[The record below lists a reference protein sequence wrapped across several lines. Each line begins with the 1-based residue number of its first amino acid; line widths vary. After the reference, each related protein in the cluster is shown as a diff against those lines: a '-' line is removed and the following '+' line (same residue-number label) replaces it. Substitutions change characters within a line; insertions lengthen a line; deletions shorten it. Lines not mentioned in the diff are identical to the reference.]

1 MRLPQVIYLDAVGTL
16 FGVRDSVGDQYAK
29 VATDFGVKLDAE
41 AINRSFYQSF
51 QSAPRISFPNLPQS
65 EIPTA
70 EYQWWRSLAEQ
81 TFRQTGDFIK
91 FSDFDIFFQQLYV
104 YFATTKPWYVYEDVI
119 LALDCW
125 QNQGITLGV
134 LSNFDSRIYKVIVAL
149 GLEHYF
155 DSITISTES
164 GAAKPESS
172 IFQVALAKNQIER
185 SPDLAWHIGD
195 SFSEDYEGATA
206 VGITAFWLNR
216 DRRPTKNLA
225 QQAARTIH
233 LLTDL

>member
-91 FSDFDIFFQQLYV
+91 FSDFDIDLQQ
-104 YFATTKPWYVYEDVI
+104 KI
-119 LALDCW
+119 
-125 QNQGITLGV
+125 N
-134 LSNFDSRIYKVIVAL
+134 K
-149 GLEHYF
+149 EHYDF
-155 DSITISTES
+155 
-164 GAAKPESS
+164 
-172 IFQVALAKNQIER
+172 
-185 SPDLAWHIGD
+185 
-195 SFSEDYEGATA
+195 SF
-206 VGITAFWLNR
+206 L
-216 DRRPTKNLA
+216 
-225 QQAARTIH
+225 
-233 LLTDL
+233 